1 MRQSHASHDES
12 RFSHNTCQPEEQGR
26 GQPQLFDQV
35 MTTKRLTRFSTLRIS
50 ARQTQSRKLDYH
62 LVVEGSCFDVSV
74 DHIQLIGSS
83 AVEPHVTCDHRQH
96 KRDRSCTLNDVRD
109 PRAAVN
115 TSPRMPGLT
124 QCFLLLRWRLLIAST
139 PRAETEWF
147 SHRCLSSRCSNHRD
161 RPADAVEDQ
170 PLELIRPAATG
181 RTLAMNG
188 GRWCHRWRR
197 GRLSHPE
204 RY

>member
-1 MRQSHASHDES
+1 MRAE
-12 RFSHNTCQPEEQGR
+12 
-26 GQPQLFDQV
+26 
-35 MTTKRLTRFSTLRIS
+35 LTRFSRRRVS

-96 KRDRSCTLNDVRD
+96 KRDRDCTLNDVRD

-139 PRAETEWF
+139 PRARDRVVQSPMPAFLILYGYRQT
-147 SHRCLSSRCSNHRD
+147 HGADVRRCRRVACPDTDAIRGARRGPPHESRHAVPITRD

-170 PLELIRPAATG
+170 PLELIRPAAAG
-181 RTLAMNG
+181 RA
-188 GRWCHRWRR
+188 RQ
-197 GRLSHPE
+197 
-204 RY
+204 

>member
-1 MRQSHASHDES
+1 MRAELA
-12 RFSHNTCQPEEQGR
+12 RFSRPR
-26 GQPQLFDQV
+26 V
-35 MTTKRLTRFSTLRIS
+35 S

-96 KRDRSCTLNDVRD
+96 KRHRDCTLNDVRD

-139 PRAETEWF
+139 PRA
-147 SHRCLSSRCSNHRD
+147 RD
-161 RPADAVEDQ
+161 RVIQSPMPAFLILYGTDKLTVLTFAVVVASSAQ
-170 PLELIRPAATG
+170 TAT
-181 RTLAMNG
+181 RD
-188 GRWCHRWRR
+188 RK
-197 GRLSHPE
+197 SVV
-204 RY
+204 